1 MCVYQRNHSKP
12 NLLTAEGCLDHMK
25 WIKLLLYK
33 WPASSSTSSDD
44 DSADTTTGTG
54 FVVPSRAAAS
64 NAALCLRMWPPSA
77 CPVGNTTP
85 QAWHRCTSL
94 VAAPLPGLAPSK
106 RSRPS
111 VDGLSTCK
119 RAIEC
124 CNVEAVVVF
133 IVVIVYAMANGC
145 VCLSWLTTARGR
157 GRPAQPMDCGHV
169 GVR

>member
-25 WIKLLLYK
+25 WIKLILDK

-44 DSADTTTGTG
+44 DSADTTTGTV

-94 VAAPLPGLAPSK
+94 AAAPLPGLAPSR

-111 VDGLSTCK
+111 ART
-119 RAIEC
+119 
-124 CNVEAVVVF
+124 
-133 IVVIVYAMANGC
+133 
-145 VCLSWLTTARGR
+145 RGR
-157 GRPAQPMDCGHV
+157 LWLVRWPPRAWNVANARPQ
-169 GVR
+169 VRHRNAPPSTTPARLRWCW